1 MGLFDGM
8 LDWAADKV
16 QTVTGEKE
24 RRQLV
29 ADLKN
34 RYIEFKG
41 NVESLVAILNDAI
54 SSFNVKIKELNE
66 LRKGVVGKNITQL
79 SLFLQKFGKVK
90 EIGEYS
96 REQEK
101 QIQGLPQQQFES
113 VENYISGVDW
123 SKDDVFI
130 NTFMLSPIGM
140 KMKTRKQNLSMREN
154 INEFRMEAEE
164 TINQLKMKTFA
175 AEQDKRIC
183 QIYIDCVN
191 YVSRY
196 IVDIILPE
204 LELVESFFQVQK
216 IKDKVIANNSL
227 QELVFQNNIEI
238 LHNTVYEKHYLF
250 VKNTFMF
257 YVLSCKIY
265 NTPILTRLLTN
276 QTTSEDVNLLE
287 KQKQSLLL
295 QGNQVSKNLMIS
307 A

>member
-1 MGLFDGM
+1 MGLFDGV

-24 RRQLV
+24 RRELV
-29 ADLKN
+29 NDLKN
-34 RYIEFKG
+34 QYLTFKE
-41 NVESLVAILNDAI
+41 NVESLVAVLNDLI
-54 SSFNVKIKELNE
+54 GSFNEKIKGLNE

-79 SLFLQKFGKVK
+79 SLFLKKFGRVK
-90 EIGEYS
+90 ESSEYC

-101 QIQGLPQQQFES
+101 QIQGLPQQKFES
-113 VENYISGVDW
+113 VENYIYDIDW

-130 NTFMLSPIGM
+130 NTFILSPIGM
-140 KMKTRKQNLSMREN
+140 KIKTRKQNLSMNEN
-154 INEFRMEAEE
+154 INEFRIEAEE
-164 TINQLKMKTFA
+164 TINQLKMRTFA
-175 AEQDKRIC
+175 VQQDKKIC
-183 QIYIDCVN
+183 EMYIECVS

-204 LELVESFFQVQK
+204 LELVESFLQVQK
-216 IKDKVIANNSL
+216 IKDKIIANDSL
-227 QELVFQNNIEI
+227 QELVFNNNIEI

-276 QTTSEDVNLLE
+276 QTTLDDVNLLE
-287 KQKQSLLL
+287 KQRQMLLF
-295 QGNQVSKNLMIS
+295 QGNQVSENLIVRV
-307 A
+307 